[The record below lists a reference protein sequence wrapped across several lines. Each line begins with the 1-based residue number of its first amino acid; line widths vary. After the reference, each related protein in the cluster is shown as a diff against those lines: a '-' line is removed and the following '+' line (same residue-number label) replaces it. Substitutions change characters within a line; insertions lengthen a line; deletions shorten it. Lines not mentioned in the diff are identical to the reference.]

1 MIVIVFDFV
10 VYLKILHIIYTCS
23 AYMYDD
29 DVHRWLRNAFYNTAI
44 HPQSNQSFFSSMFRR
59 YLSFS
64 PPLSQSFSLS
74 LFRTLLLLSLW
85 SGNITSTEHI
95 EFYLFLSWWEI
106 RQGNGQSKR
115 HIGLN
120 QFLATTDFM
129 VKWKGE
135 FEVGCLIQ
143 NFTVRTALKW
153 NSTSLIH
160 FAWLKFHVNFFSK
173 HNDINR
179 A

>member
-74 LFRTLLLLSLW
+74 LSHSSASFALFGQHYIHGAHRILSVFKLVRDSTRQRT
-85 SGNITSTEHI
+85 I
-95 EFYLFLSWWEI
+95 EKTHWIESVFSYHWFY
-106 RQGNGQSKR
+106 GQMKGR
-115 HIGLN
+115 IWGGLPDTK
-120 QFLATTDFM
+120 LYCTYCAEM
-129 VKWKGE
+129 
-135 FEVGCLIQ
+135 
-143 NFTVRTALKW
+143 
-153 NSTSLIH
+153 
-160 FAWLKFHVNFFSK
+160 KFY
-173 HNDINR
+173 
-179 A
+179 